1 MLFIPLSH
9 HTLISFGRIFVD
21 PTINHICFGLI
32 SVIPTINLEGMLVIH
47 YLLIDLLF

>member
-9 HTLISFGRIFVD
+9 HTLICFGLISVD

-32 SVIPTINLEGMLVIH
+32 SVDPTINLEDPTIFIALT
-47 YLLIDLLF
+47 DFA